1 VETFTK
7 PFGSL
12 LLFVYHCFDQVVI
25 NGYLSG
31 LSRPGQVAY
40 FFHDAVGEP
49 LIGKEVL
56 SRRTNEY
63 PDGTS
68 PSRKD

>member
-1 VETFTK
+1 
-7 PFGSL
+7 
-12 LLFVYHCFDQVVI
+12 VVI

-40 FFHDAVGEP
+40 FFQNVVGEP
-49 LIGKEVL
+49 VIGKEVL

-63 PDGTS
+63 QAWVEAF
-68 PSRKD
+68 SRPGRCSNIDPILLALLA